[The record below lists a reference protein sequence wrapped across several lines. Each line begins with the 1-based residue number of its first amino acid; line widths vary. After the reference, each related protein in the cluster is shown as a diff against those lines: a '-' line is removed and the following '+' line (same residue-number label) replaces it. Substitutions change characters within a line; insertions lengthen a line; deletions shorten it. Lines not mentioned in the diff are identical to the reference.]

1 MEGADGG
8 AAGTENH
15 RSGVRDLICMCM
27 QKIANIKM
35 TPFSQIMREQFRK
48 QEDFNTSI
56 EEVTKE
62 KSKVEAEAN
71 KLKLEKKKVEEET
84 DKLLK
89 ERRKVGI
96 ENDKLKLENKNLK
109 SKLQKLVSHCQKL
122 TEEVR
127 GIKSNSSGGIAE
139 AGSNVPPNNPLKRKT
154 PSPSPP
160 LVQEDDSPMV
170 GRTNRSSR
178 MALFSS
184 RSRRRGSADEAL
196 VSHDTTEDHLDSSSF
211 VPDTLQMIP
220 SCDKKTLP
228 VPVSRRTRSSQGQDP
243 ELSSTQHISQVASP
257 AIVRKCRKKAKNI
270 SNKDDVKSDNFEGPG
285 ENKAVRK
292 LSRKKSNSSSI
303 PDFIPDSEGM
313 LADDGPPRSSS
324 TARRVGKIL
333 PSAQSEIDKK
343 SFHDLDQDFAL
354 KEKENTPLKKKKAPV
369 KYFPSDTDSDF
380 ESPNLLARKPLK
392 KITKGKSK
400 RETKAPVPVTKEQP
414 EVIIESKDS
423 DIDVFA
429 SQEEIE
435 VLEVQTP
442 KPIKKSKSGSVKAQ
456 NKWGLERLSLED
468 LTPSERKGF
477 SSNKQSKIDG
487 FFKNPPRQQS
497 GDFVR
502 VSHVDT
508 DLERALQLS
517 KEAEDSGPGDK
528 ERRTGAE
535 KEAGTGRSDL
545 NDQRKLPGPDFAHIG
560 PVVRRKEERRKLNGY
575 SCPECDEYYQQKLEE
590 GLTKDQILQLM
601 NKCSKH
607 RGLFKPPLTPEKYWD
622 PDIIEDDPSDPRVK
636 TQPGGQLRTRA
647 VRRAEKRNKMRGLE
661 LEEK

>member
-1 MEGADGG
+1 
-8 AAGTENH
+8 
-15 RSGVRDLICMCM
+15 
-27 QKIANIKM
+27 M

-62 KSKVEAEAN
+62 KSEVEAEAN
-71 KLKLEKKKVEEET
+71 KLKQEKNKVEEET

-96 ENDKLKLENKNLK
+96 ENDKLKLENRNLK
-109 SKLQKLVSHCQKL
+109 LKLQKLVSQCQKL

-127 GIKSNSSGGIAE
+127 GIKSNSSGGTAE
-139 AGSNVPPNNPLKRKT
+139 AGSSVSSNNPLKRKT

-160 LVQEDDSPMV
+160 LVQEEDSPKV
-170 GRTNRSSR
+170 ARTNRSSR
-178 MALFSS
+178 VALFSS
-184 RSRRRGSADEAL
+184 WSSRRGSADEAL

-211 VPDTLQMIP
+211 VPDTLQMTS
-220 SCDKKTLP
+220 SCEKKSLP

-257 AIVRKCRKKAKNI
+257 AIVRKCRKKAKNT
-270 SNKDDVKSDNFEGPG
+270 SNKDDIKSDNFEGPG
-285 ENKAVRK
+285 EIKAVLK

-354 KEKENTPLKKKKAPV
+354 KEKENTPPKKKKAPV

-392 KITKGKSK
+392 KIIKVKSK
-400 RETKAPVPVTKEQP
+400 GVTKAPVSVTKDQP

-442 KPIKKSKSGSVKAQ
+442 KQIKKSKSGSVKAQ

-517 KEAEDSGPGDK
+517 KEAEEAGPGDK

-535 KEAGTGRSDL
+535 KEARTGRSDL

-560 PVVRRKEERRKLNGY
+560 PVVRKKEERRKLNGY

-622 PDIIEDDPSDPRVK
+622 PDIIEDDPDDPRVK
-636 TQPGGQLRTRA
+636 TQVGGQLRTRA
-647 VRRAEKRNKMRGLE
+647 VRRAEKKEKLKAVE
-661 LEEK
+661 LAAGSRKQ

>member
-1 MEGADGG
+1 
-8 AAGTENH
+8 
-15 RSGVRDLICMCM
+15 M
-27 QKIANIKM
+27 QII
-35 TPFSQIMREQFRK
+35 REQFK
-48 QEDFNTSI
+48 NQKDFHTSL
-56 EEVTKE
+56 EEVKKD
-62 KSKVEAEAN
+62 KSDVEAKAN
-71 KLKLEKKKVEEET
+71 KLILENNKVEKET
-84 DKLLK
+84 AKLLK
-89 ERRKVGI
+89 ERRMVGI
-96 ENDKLKLENKNLK
+96 ENDKLKLENRNLK
-109 SKLQKLVSHCQKL
+109 SKLQKLVGQCQKL

-127 GIKSNSSGGIAE
+127 GIKTNASGGFAE
-139 AGSNVPPNNPLKRKT
+139 AASSVLPNNPLKRKT

-170 GRTNRSSR
+170 ARTTSSSR
-178 MALFSS
+178 VALFSS
-184 RSRRRGSADEAL
+184 WSSRRDSADEAL
-196 VSHDTTEDHLDSSSF
+196 VSHDPTENHLDSSSF

-220 SCDKKTLP
+220 SCEKKTLP
-228 VPVSRRTRSSQGQDP
+228 VPRRTRSSRGQDP

-257 AIVRKCRKKAKNI
+257 AIVRKCRKARNI
-270 SNKDDVKSDNFEGPG
+270 LNEDDIKSDNFEAPR
-285 ENKAVRK
+285 EIKAVRK

-354 KEKENTPLKKKKAPV
+354 KEKENTPPKKKKAPV

-400 RETKAPVPVTKEQP
+400 RGTKAPVPFTKDQP
-414 EVIIESKDS
+414 EVTIDSKDS

-442 KPIKKSKSGSVKAQ
+442 KPLKKSKSGSVNAQ
-456 NKWGLERLSLED
+456 NKWGIERLNIED

-517 KEAEDSGPGDK
+517 KEAEESGL
-528 ERRTGAE
+528 GA
-535 KEAGTGRSDL
+535 KARAGRKDL
-545 NDQRKLPGPDFAHIG
+545 DDQQLPGPNFAHIG
-560 PVVRRKEERRKLNGY
+560 PVVRKKEERRKLNGY

-622 PDIIEDDPSDPRVK
+622 PDIIEDDPDDPRVK
-636 TQPGGQLRTRA
+636 TQVGGQLRTRA
-647 VRRAEKRNKMRGLE
+647 VRRAEKKEKLKAVE
-661 LEEK
+661 LAAGSVKQ